1 VAVAEVV
8 VVEVT
13 MDVFVAVIL
22 VVTPVALEVTVP
34 VAVGVVVDVPVPVAV
49 GVDVDVPVAISVD
62 VDVPVAVATCEV
74 DVPEEVKEEV
84 KVRVTVVVITALWV
98 PVWTFVDAGLSVP
111 ESVAPFIPLSSIQPE
126 SKAPQSPAMPT
137 QQPVLV
143 RILVAM
149 VSSTRPSLHGVCPR
163 APARFRRVSP

>member
-1 VAVAEVV
+1 
-8 VVEVT
+8 
-13 MDVFVAVIL
+13 MDVFVAVML
-22 VVTPVALEVTVP
+22 VVTPMALEVAVP
-34 VAVGVVVDVPVPVAV
+34 VVVGVE
-49 GVDVDVPVAISVD
+49 VDVPVAIGVD

-74 DVPEEVKEEV
+74 DVPEEVK
-84 KVRVTVVVITALWV
+84 VRVTVVVITELWV
-98 PVWTFVDAGLSVP
+98 PVRAFADVGLSVP

-126 SKAPQSPAMPT
+126 SKAPQSPTMPT

-149 VSSTRPSLHGVCPR
+149 FSSTRPSLHGVCPR